1 MKLVY
6 AALIS
11 AAALAVSTGS
21 SFALVHDLGGPTKMK
36 NGMCWQST
44 SSNDNGGIVKACPKP
59 MKAMHKKKMKKAAAA
74 KPAKK

>member
-11 AAALAVSTGS
+11 AAALAVGTGT
-21 SFALVHDLGGPTKMK
+21 SFALVHDLGGPVKMK

-44 SSNDNGGIVKACPKP
+44 SSNDNGGLVVKCPKP
-59 MKAMHKKKMKKAAAA
+59 MKAMHKKKMKKAAA

>member
-11 AAALAVSTGS
+11 AAAFTVAGTGT
-21 SFALVHDLGGPTKMK
+21 SFALVHDLGGPMKMK

-44 SSNDNGGIVKACPKP
+44 SSNDNGGLVVKCPKP
-59 MKAMHKKKMKKAAAA
+59 MKTMHMKKKKMSKK
-74 KPAKK
+74 